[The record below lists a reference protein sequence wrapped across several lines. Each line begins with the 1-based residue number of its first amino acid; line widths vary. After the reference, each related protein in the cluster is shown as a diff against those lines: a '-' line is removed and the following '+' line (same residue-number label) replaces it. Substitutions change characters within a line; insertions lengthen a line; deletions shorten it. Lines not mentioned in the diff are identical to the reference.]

1 MHKFGVFTALTVS
14 WITASCAER
23 MVHPAVIPQPTPLKA
38 APKPSP
44 NNVEA
49 RHRAETI
56 ANDARMRSAIRS
68 RQVTPTASLKPELS
82 PEPHA
87 PPPQVSQQPK
97 QTPISREPPATV
109 GLPPPEPAEPNFPVA
124 ALMPSPPEPA
134 EPTFPS
140 VSPIV
145 ELPSLPEP
153 AAPILPEVPI
163 EAGLPPPPEP
173 AEPSFHVATLMPRPP
188 EPAVPFLSSQEE
200 VAAESPIS
208 IPFPDLASYLSLRPR
223 FDWVDTVGAIEVPHS
238 PRSETLETN
247 PEQIPSLIRN
257 PWPLA
262 TDAS

>member
-1 MHKFGVFTALTVS
+1 MLRPRKYRNSRSKPQFRANRLRLWGFRPRSLPNPTSQSQH
-14 WITASCAER
+14 SC
-23 MVHPAVIPQPTPLKA
+23 H
-38 APKPSP
+38 
-44 NNVEA
+44 
-49 RHRAETI
+49 H
-56 ANDARMRSAIRS
+56 
-68 RQVTPTASLKPELS
+68 
-82 PEPHA
+82 
-87 PPPQVSQQPK
+87 
-97 QTPISREPPATV
+97 
-109 GLPPPEPAEPNFPVA
+109 
-124 ALMPSPPEPA
+124 PPEPA